1 MSSGKTVSMEAGLQ
15 RTLATASLYDKNAT
29 KEMNKVI
36 PMNIH
41 LSTQSVPDLT
51 HPLGCVLNRQV
62 ERPAFIS
69 GVSCGRDFPLQMSQF
84 QMMSTS
90 WAHPGKSSTAPM
102 GLLSERLEGME
113 REQNFLRDR
122 ANAVARDTELKLG
135 KLEASIA
142 QHFIMAPECPNT
154 GMSPLLQSLLLGA
167 LGDLKKGLE
176 ARLGQLEAQMDQALR
191 GVAELRTAVSTM
203 DERSGSSALE
213 MHARLE
219 GLDRQAREFQS
230 NLGSETRRL
239 EQLQQ
244 DSSVQQAE
252 RHTALLQRIAGV
264 EGAMDQDRRAAVASR
279 SALEQRLGAA
289 EESAASMSRDF
300 SAFRSSAEPQL
311 ASLGSTAGRLSEL
324 EASLQQARQE
334 LGGQL
339 QSAGGQLVALA
350 QQMEEAR
357 AEAQR
362 RTSAAAS
369 ALQEQLLALGDKADT
384 TESRVEAL
392 VARAGAAE
400 GRLDTLESGAGLV
413 RPSAAASV
421 PARGGVSSRSV
432 SAMEPPQ
439 SARPS
444 LERPLGPPPLAP
456 SASASSRRTSE
467 VLASPAA
474 TRPIQRRSLSGTT
487 GVSLSPKPEDIPT
500 AAGAQEA
507 GEPTATTA
515 VSPPAD
521 VEPQV
526 GRTAPPV
533 AADRSASATSAHPDT
548 TAVAKAELRTEA
560 PAVESHVAEA
570 PAAESHVAEAPA
582 AESHVAEAPAVES
595 HVAEAPAVES
605 HVAEAPAAE
614 SHVAEAPAAES
625 RSVEAAAVVESH
637 AAEDK
642 RSELEHTAA
651 VRQARETDPLPDAS
665 IAATGPPP
673 VPSRLPS
680 EMGDPWGRM
689 SGGSLPSRAS
699 EPGAEVRRPPFLL
712 CPLWS
717 AARPA
722 PDPLPLPSPPRKAA
736 AAGPAD
742 SDRLYDP
749 ESGWEQVLAPH
760 PDDPSATV
768 VYYYNH
774 NTGVSTYDR
783 PSEVEHLFG

>member
-582 AESHVAEAPAVES
+582 AES
-595 HVAEAPAVES
+595 
-605 HVAEAPAAE
+605 
-614 SHVAEAPAAES
+614 